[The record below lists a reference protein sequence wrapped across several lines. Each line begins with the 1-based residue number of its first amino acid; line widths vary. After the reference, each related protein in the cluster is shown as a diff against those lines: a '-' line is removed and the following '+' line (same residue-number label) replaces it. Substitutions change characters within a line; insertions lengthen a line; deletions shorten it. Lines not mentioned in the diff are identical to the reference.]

1 MFGKI
6 QLIIITFICFL
17 VLSSCQKTEFLDEVV
32 FDNSLLNNISLNAEK
47 KEINVSHETTFNE
60 PYIDHVLEISP
71 TKRIISW
78 LENNINNFGTLNKIV
93 IDVQKASIVRK
104 EIDSE
109 VKIYIG
115 GITKK
120 QKEYLY
126 ELKFEVLFLLYNDS
140 DQILSTTTV
149 EVFRSTTSSQFIS
162 LNERNKI
169 LDNLILD
176 SLTDLSNNSVELLKI
191 HMKEYIL

>member
-1 MFGKI
+1 MLGKI

-17 VLSSCQKTEFLDEVV
+17 LLSSCQKTEFLDEVV
-32 FDNSLLNNISLNAEK
+32 FDNTLLNNISLNAEK
-47 KEINVSHETTFNE
+47 KEINVSYETTFNE
-60 PYIDHVLEISP
+60 SYIDHVLEISP

-93 IDVQKASIVRK
+93 IDVQRASIIRK

-109 VKIYIG
+109 IKVNIG

-140 DQILSTTTV
+140 DQILSTTIV
-149 EVFRSTTSSQFIS
+149 EIFRSTTSSQFIS
-162 LNERNKI
+162 LNERNNI

-176 SLTDLSNNSVELLKI
+176 SLTDLSNKSVELLKI

>member
-1 MFGKI
+1 MFYKI

-17 VLSSCQKTEFLDEVV
+17 LLSSCQKTEFLDEVV
-32 FDNSLLNNISLNAEK
+32 FDNTLLNNISLNAEK
-47 KEINVSHETTFNE
+47 KEINVSYETTFNE
-60 PYIDHVLEISP
+60 SYIDHVLEISP

-93 IDVQKASIVRK
+93 IDVQRASIIRK

-109 VKIYIG
+109 IKVNIG

-140 DQILSTTTV
+140 DQILSTTIV
-149 EVFRSTTSSQFIS
+149 EIFRSTTSSQFIS
-162 LNERNKI
+162 LNERNNI

-176 SLTDLSNNSVELLKI
+176 SLTDLSNKSVELLKI